1 MKVSPIPG
9 FGSFGVYIDDIDMD
23 YMTDEQWME
32 IGKIFIDEM
41 VVVFRNIKMTK
52 DGESVLSL
60 GFWTPDFLIIIH
72 GLRYIGESGNVLIK
86 DRCLIIGR

>member
-52 DGESVLSL
+52 DQYVEWVYKWGPSNLILIQNLLISMEKILTLKILIL
-60 GFWTPDFLIIIH
+60 GKT
-72 GLRYIGESGNVLIK
+72 
-86 DRCLIIGR
+86 